1 MSEQHNNDGQH
12 PPRRPAAKGTARGG
26 RFDGRTS
33 EQRRTSRT
41 KPTGGGQKRG
51 GGGATEHNRKGHE
64 RNRRSLSRRSFSKDF
79 TDGQKAYV
87 LSKFYTEVKYNYI
100 FYNNLTFD

>member
-41 KPTGGGQKRG
+41 NPPVVGRNVAEAAPLNATG
-51 GGGATEHNRKGHE
+51 KGMSVTVAACH
-64 RNRRSLSRRSFSKDF
+64 SAASPPAPHHSVAVPQ
-79 TDGQKAYV
+79 TPPGW
-87 LSKFYTEVKYNYI
+87 
-100 FYNNLTFD
+100 